1 MKTKIIIFLQLII
14 FLLFFST
21 CDSEENAVSCVPKST
36 ISVQID
42 MTLPAYNM
50 LLNPGGWLYY
60 EGSLSGTRGLI
71 IVNKGNGNYTAYDR
85 NAPHICPTNNST
97 LVVQNSVTLYCPE
110 DGAKWILTT
119 GQPVEIAD
127 RRPITYYATASGNI
141 LMISN

>member
-1 MKTKIIIFLQLII
+1 MKTKVIFFLQIIFFI
-14 FLLFFST
+14 FIFSG
-21 CDSEENAVSCVPKST
+21 CDSEETSVSCVPRST
-36 ISVQID
+36 INVQID
-42 MTLPAYNM
+42 MNLPSYNA

-71 IVNKGNGNYTAYDR
+71 IVNKGNGNYAAYDR

-119 GQPVEIAD
+119 GQPVEVAD
-127 RRPITYYATASGNI
+127 RRPITYYVSLSGSV
-141 LMISN
+141 LMITN